1 MLLFLQFSTF
11 YCFNDLDVQT
21 YVSMENV
28 HELSSPEQPLTSA
41 RLREVKHPF
50 EKPGASR
57 DTE

>member
-1 MLLFLQFSTF
+1 MLLFLEFSTF

-28 HELSSPEQPLTSA
+28 HELSSPEQSLKSA
-41 RLREVKHPF
+41 RLGEVKHPF

-57 DTE
+57 ETD